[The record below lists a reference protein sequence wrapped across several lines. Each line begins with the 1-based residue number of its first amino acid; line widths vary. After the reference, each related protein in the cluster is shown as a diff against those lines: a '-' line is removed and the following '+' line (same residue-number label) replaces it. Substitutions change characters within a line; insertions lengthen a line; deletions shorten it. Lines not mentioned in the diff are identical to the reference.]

1 MVWKYKPIG
10 RIYINEAIFNYA
22 FDSDVKTMVLTVYE
36 YDLRTI
42 A

>member
-22 FDSDVKTMVLTVYE
+22 FDSDVKTLVLIAGG